1 MPRVHSYHARIV
13 WTGNRGI
20 GTSGYRAYDRDCEVT
35 APGSDETDGAHG
47 AGQPATAPDGVAQ
60 PAPIAGSSDPAFRG
74 DPGRWNPEQL
84 LVAALSQCHML
95 SYLHLCAVAGVVVT
109 GYVDDARGSMTQ
121 TADGGGRFTE
131 VVLRPQVTVSS
142 ADMAGKAATLHEP
155 AHEKCFIASS
165 VSFPVRCD
173 PAAPR
178 CQEPSGPAP
187 R

>member
-1 MPRVHSYHARIV
+1 MPMSHSYHTRIA
-13 WTGNRGI
+13 WTGNRGS

-35 APGSDETDGAHG
+35 VPAPDQTAGAHD
-47 AGQPATAPDGVAQ
+47 AAHDAAR

-95 SYLHLCAVAGVVVT
+95 SYLHQCAVAGVVVT
-109 GYVDDARGSMTQ
+109 EYVDDAQGSMTQ

-131 VVLRPQVTVSS
+131 VVLRPRVTVASP
-142 ADMAGKAATLHEP
+142 DMAAKAAELHEP

-173 PAAPR
+173 PVAPR
-178 CQEPSGPAP
+178 APGPNGPAS